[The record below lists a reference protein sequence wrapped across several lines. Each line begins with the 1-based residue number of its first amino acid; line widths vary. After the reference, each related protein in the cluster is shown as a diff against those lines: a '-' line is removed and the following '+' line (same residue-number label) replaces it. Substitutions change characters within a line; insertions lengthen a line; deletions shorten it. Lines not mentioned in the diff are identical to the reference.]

1 MTHIDLFSGIGGFSL
16 AADRVWGRKNI
27 EHIFID
33 NDKFC
38 QQVLKKHWPEAE
50 IYGDI
55 RTFTNT
61 ESSRQNGGVKFGIS
75 ELGEVRIA
83 PANSEGGQSG
93 KQTEQEGWQDIG
105 GGDSAIGNTK
115 RNTSKE
121 VVGVSEGQN
130 SKPRR

>member
-61 ESSRQNGGVKFGIS
+61 ESSRQT
-75 ELGEVRIA
+75 
-83 PANSEGGQSG
+83 NSEGGQSG